1 MQEVT
6 SGRTTIVIA
15 HRLSTVVDADLIL
28 VLDGGLVIESGTHF
42 ELMSKPGSRYQQMWA
57 LQATPTGKTVEAETE
72 EAEATTAAEAAAD
85 AQKPAD
91 ESKASPS
98 DSASATSV
106 PRIETTPVSP
116 PSNAPPST

>member
-1 MQEVT
+1 MT

-72 EAEATTAAEAAAD
+72 EATATAEAATD
-85 AQKPAD
+85 AQKPAEVD
-91 ESKASPS
+91 ESKVSPS

>member
-1 MQEVT
+1 MT
-6 SGRTTIVIA
+6 SGRTTVVIA

-42 ELMSKPGSRYQQMWA
+42 ELMSKPDSRYQQMWA
-57 LQATPTGKTVEAETE
+57 LQATPTGKTIEAEEETE
-72 EAEATTAAEAAAD
+72 VATAEASTG
-85 AQKPAD
+85 AQKPAADSD
-91 ESKASPS
+91 ESKPSPS

-116 PSNAPPST
+116 PANAPPST